1 MAGQGWYKLDNA
13 AKIIPSSVE
22 GSDTRV
28 MRMVCELKEEVDPE
42 LLQEALDLTMPE
54 YPHMNC
60 CLRRGVFWYYLDNW
74 NGTPPMVTEENL
86 PALSSLYTPGYHSLL
101 FRVVYFGKRI
111 SVEMF
116 HVLADGTGAFVFL
129 VHMLTHYLC
138 LKYGME
144 FGELSQDISSITEK
158 EQDAFG
164 QFYENKKQQRDNNR
178 PYERK
183 NFLREMF
190 PVRAYQIRGHVDED
204 LQQHLIEG
212 TVSSVKLKEAAK
224 RYGVTVGIFVASL
237 YTEAIL
243 LQMSAHDKSSPVVIS
258 VPVNLR
264 QYFPS
269 ATTRNFY
276 GAIQVRFDPVKYDG
290 TLESILCKI
299 KHGFED
305 ALTEDKIFHTMNS
318 YAALEHNYAVK
329 MTPLFL
335 KYWGIRGYNNLVK
348 KGVTT
353 SVSNLGVIDI
363 PDALRPYV
371 EKFVSYMASRSAFLC
386 LTTFG
391 DKTVFGLTSCFTD
404 HPVYMHLFRRLTAM
418 GIPVEVATNDYDN
431 VNDREENGC

>member
-22 GSDTRV
+22 GADTRV
-28 MRMVCELKEEVDPE
+28 MRLVCELKEPVEPE

-74 NGTPPMVTEENL
+74 KGTPPVVEEENL
-86 PALSSLYTPGYHSLL
+86 PALSSLYTPGYRSLL
-101 FRVVYFGKRI
+101 FRVVYFRNRI
-111 SVEMF
+111 NVEMF
-116 HVLADGTGAFVFL
+116 HVLADGTGALVFL
-129 VHMLTHYLC
+129 VQIMTHYLC

-144 FGELSQDISSITEK
+144 YEELSQDISSITEK

-164 QFYENKKQQRDNNR
+164 LFYENKKQQKINNR
-178 PYERK
+178 KIVRK
-183 NFLREMF
+183 SFLKEMF
-190 PVRAYQIRGHVDED
+190 PVKAYQIRGHIDED
-204 LQQHLIEG
+204 LQQHLIEV
-212 TVSSVKLKEAAK
+212 TVPSEKLKEAAR
-224 RYGVTVGIFVASL
+224 RYGVTIGILVASL

-243 LQMSAHDKSSPVVIS
+243 RQMSAFEKGKPVVIS

-264 QYFPS
+264 NYFPS
-269 ATTRNFY
+269 STTRNFY
-276 GAIQVRFDPVKYDG
+276 GAIQVRFDPAKYDG
-290 TLESILCKI
+290 TLESILCEI
-299 KHGFED
+299 RREFAEN
-305 ALTEDKIFHTMNS
+305 LTEDKVFQTMNS

-329 MTPLFL
+329 MTPLVL

-371 EKFVSYMASRSAFLC
+371 EKFVSYMASRTTFLC
-386 LTTFG
+386 LTSFG

-404 HPVYMHLFRRLTAM
+404 HAVYMHLIRSLTGM
-418 GIPVEVATNDYDN
+418 GIPAEVASNDFDKM
-431 VNDREENGC
+431 NDGEES